1 MKEGTREF
9 LIFSSSVL
17 AGFLFI
23 VKLICER
30 GLTSN
35 PDFLVVEMFT
45 TFFCGVLLV
54 GICFP
59 KVVILHGILAFAITC
74 QLFRTIHDVYVLIY
88 FVGGVGMLFI
98 TALFAQLMK
107 ANRLIAMMCA
117 SAQALVIIVIPS
129 HARIDQI
136 KDAVITCVLFSL
148 ITHFARTEKESEP
161 PQAL

>member
-1 MKEGTREF
+1 MKEGTQDF
-9 LIFSSSVL
+9 LIFSTGAL

-30 GLTSN
+30 GLTSD
-35 PDFLVVEMFT
+35 PDFLVAETFT
-45 TFFCGVLLV
+45 TFFCGLLFV

-59 KVVILHGILAFAITC
+59 KVVSLHGILAFAVTC
-74 QLFRTIHDVYVLIY
+74 QLFRTMHDVYVLIY

-98 TALFAQLMK
+98 TSLFAYLTK
-107 ANRLIAMMCA
+107 AHRLIAMMCA
-117 SAQALVIIVIPS
+117 GVQAFVIIVVPR

-136 KDAVITCVLFSL
+136 KDAAITCILFSL
-148 ITHFARTEKESEP
+148 ITHFARTEKEKEP